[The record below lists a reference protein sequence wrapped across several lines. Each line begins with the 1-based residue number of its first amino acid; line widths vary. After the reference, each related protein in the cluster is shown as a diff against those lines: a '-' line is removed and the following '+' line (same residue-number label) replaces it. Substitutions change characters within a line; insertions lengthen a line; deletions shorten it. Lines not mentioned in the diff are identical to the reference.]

1 MTNGSVCMEGNTE
14 LEIRHIDVND
24 LYPLYL
30 FHALLLRY
38 VMMYDI

>member
-14 LEIRHIDVND
+14 LAIRHIDVND

-30 FHALLLRY
+30 FHALFLRF
-38 VMMYDI
+38 VTINDI